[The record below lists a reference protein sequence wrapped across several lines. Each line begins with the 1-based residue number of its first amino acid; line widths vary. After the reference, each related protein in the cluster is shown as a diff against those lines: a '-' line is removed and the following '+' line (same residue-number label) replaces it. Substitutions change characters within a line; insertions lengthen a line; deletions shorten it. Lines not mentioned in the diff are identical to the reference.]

1 MCCSVAH
8 APIGINSHAWIA
20 LYGTVHSLWG
30 DLMMRFVNHRELRN
44 QITAVRKSEKGSERV
59 SRKSI

>member
-30 DLMMRFVNHRELRN
+30 DLMMRFGNHRELRN
-44 QITAVRKSEKGSERV
+44 QITAIRKSEKGS
-59 SRKSI
+59 